1 MGSTRMKGFVLLKC
15 YKDYRDFWISNFISY
30 IAVWIQVVGAGILMS
45 QYTNSSVMISLVQ
58 VASSFPIFLFAIPFA
73 VIADLVNIYTLLALT
88 QAIMACASFL
98 FSYVVLHTIHMP
110 EAILIF
116 TLIIGIATAIR
127 LPIGQSAISQ
137 TIPHQEIKIAAIMN
151 NLGFSIARSAGPFMA
166 GIMLFYFSPT
176 VVFLWVG
183 ILFGISSYFFFKKS
197 RNNKKQVR
205 VKTRFLDEFW
215 KGMRYLTSNRYL
227 LFICVYSFVF
237 FFFTTSVWAA
247 LPYVAQHVLDVS
259 VKMQGAMTGVIGLGS
274 ILTGFIFPSI
284 RTSLSNNK
292 ILFFI
297 FILSGVSLF
306 SYLIMP
312 LHFAL
317 MFLSLLS
324 FGFSWAAA
332 VAYFNGEL
340 QSNTPAEIR
349 SRIISIYFFI
359 MYGGIALGNLV
370 TGQLLSVLSANVMF
384 MIFGGCLIACGVVF
398 KIMGLR
404 V

>member
-1 MGSTRMKGFVLLKC
+1 
-15 YKDYRDFWISNFISY
+15 
-30 IAVWIQVVGAGILMS
+30 
-45 QYTNSSVMISLVQ
+45 
-58 VASSFPIFLFAIPFA
+58 
-73 VIADLVNIYTLLALT
+73 
-88 QAIMACASFL
+88 
-98 FSYVVLHTIHMP
+98 
-110 EAILIF
+110 
-116 TLIIGIATAIR
+116 
-127 LPIGQSAISQ
+127 
-137 TIPHQEIKIAAIMN
+137 
-151 NLGFSIARSAGPFMA
+151 
-166 GIMLFYFSPT
+166 
-176 VVFLWVG
+176 
-183 ILFGISSYFFFKKS
+183 
-197 RNNKKQVR
+197 
-205 VKTRFLDEFW
+205 
-215 KGMRYLTSNRYL
+215 
-227 LFICVYSFVF
+227 
-237 FFFTTSVWAA
+237 
-247 LPYVAQHVLDVS
+247 
-259 VKMQGAMTGVIGLGS
+259 MQGAMTGVIGLGS